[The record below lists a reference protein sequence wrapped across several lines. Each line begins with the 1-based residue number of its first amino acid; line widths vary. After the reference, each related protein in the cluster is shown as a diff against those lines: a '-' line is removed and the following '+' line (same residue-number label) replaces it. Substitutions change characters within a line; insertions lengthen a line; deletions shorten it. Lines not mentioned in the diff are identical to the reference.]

1 MCILA
6 TKLAQSSCRCV
17 VSLMEDPESAD
28 DWKGG
33 FYTFKG
39 NGKGKDKKG
48 EKTANGKGN
57 GKDKAKRRDADIG
70 LDADV
75 ELGENQSGEA
85 GCDSRCMLVA
95 EDSQCN
101 SCGPEKNAQS

>member
-33 FYTFKG
+33 HFTFKG

-48 EKTANGKGN
+48 EKTATST
-57 GKDKAKRRDADIG
+57 
-70 LDADV
+70 DV
-75 ELGENQSGEA
+75 ELGENQSGQA
-85 GCDSRCMLVA
+85 ADL
-95 EDSQCN
+95 QCN
-101 SCGPEKNAQS
+101 TRGTEK